1 MRALVTGGAG
11 FIGSHLVDRLI
22 ERGDEVCVLDNLS
35 TGRLE
40 NISHWLGHPRFK
52 FVKESI
58 LNRKIV
64 TELAADSQVVYHLAA
79 AVGVSYIVNDPL
91 RAIVTNVQGTENVLA
106 AAYRF
111 RAKVVIASSSEVY
124 GKNTTGPLR
133 EDDDRVLGPTTINR
147 WSYSSSKAIDEHFGF
162 AYAERELPVV
172 MLRFFNSYGPRIH
185 ANGYGTVVARFVKQA
200 LNGQPITVHGDGSQT
215 RCFTFVDDTVAG
227 VILAAITPGAEGRVF
242 NIGNTSE
249 TSVLRLAQLV
259 RSMTNTSSEI
269 TLMPYR
275 DYYGQSYEDTP
286 RRVPDITRASTILGF
301 RPTVSL
307 EDGLRQTVAWCR
319 QHGFVP
325 AEAARESAIAP

>member
-40 NISHWLGHPRFK
+40 NISHWLGHPRFS
-52 FVKESI
+52 FVRDSI
-58 LNRKIV
+58 LNRRVV
-64 TELAADSQVVYHLAA
+64 TELAATSHIIYHLAA

-111 RAKVVIASSSEVY
+111 RAKVVLASSSEVY
-124 GKNTTGPLR
+124 GKNTAGPLR
-133 EDDDRVLGPTTINR
+133 EDDERVLGPTTINR
-147 WSYSSSKAIDEHFGF
+147 WSYSCAKAIDEHFGF
-162 AYAERELPVV
+162 AYSARGLPLS

-200 LNGQPITVHGDGSQT
+200 LNGEPLTVHGDGSQT
-215 RCFTFVDDTVAG
+215 RCFTFVEDTVSG
-227 VILAAITPGAEGRVF
+227 ILLAATVPAAEGQVF

-249 TSVLRLAQLV
+249 ISVLRLAQLV
-259 RSMTNTSSEI
+259 KSLTNTSSEI
-269 TLMPYR
+269 TFVPYR

-286 RRVPDITRASTILGF
+286 RRVPDITRASMALGF
-301 RPTVSL
+301 RPAVSL
-307 EDGLRQTVAWCR
+307 EEGLGRTVAWCR

-325 AEAARESAIAP
+325 AEAVREGAIAP

>member
-52 FVKESI
+52 FVRDSI
-58 LNRKIV
+58 LNRQIV
-64 TELAADSQVVYHLAA
+64 TDLAAESQIIYHLAA

-91 RAIVTNVQGTENVLA
+91 RAIVTNVQGTENILA

-111 RAKVVIASSSEVY
+111 RSKVILASSSEVY
-124 GKNTTGPLR
+124 GKNTAGPLR

-147 WSYSSSKAIDEHFGF
+147 WSYSCAKAIDEHFGF
-162 AYAERELPVV
+162 AYSARGLPLV

-200 LNGQPITVHGDGSQT
+200 LNGDPITVHGDGNQT
-215 RCFTFVDDTVAG
+215 RCFTYVEDTVTGIVLAG
-227 VILAAITPGAEGRVF
+227 SFVEAEGRVF
-242 NIGNTSE
+242 NIGNTAE
-249 TSVLRLAQLV
+249 ITVLRLAQMVKTLTNSRSELTLV
-259 RSMTNTSSEI
+259 
-269 TLMPYR
+269 PYI

-286 RRVPDITRASTILGF
+286 RRVPDITRASMILGF
-301 RPTVSL
+301 RPTVPL
-307 EDGLRQTVAWCR
+307 AAGLARTVAWCR

-325 AEAARESAIAP
+325 AEAAREGAIAP